1 MFAGCLCSRAMHI
14 ANHAATSTP
23 PKQETS
29 ENCWAISN
37 MLSPR
42 RSSRA
47 APLPS
52 PAARRFPPPTP
63 CCFRT
68 YFLHTSVQVLLEM
81 RSGGHVGA
89 AARTWHPK
97 DVLPCSELDNLFYFF
112 LKVGVLLLDRILHRY
127 INAFY
132 HPTII
137 FFCGQQLGRAP
148 AAHVDGP
155 RHWPNKAK
163 QGGQLDTLQLYLQ
176 GTARTTGLRAIKR
189 PSHNHVACIA
199 CEVFSQICVL

>member
-1 MFAGCLCSRAMHI
+1 LLGHLQHVVAETLLSCS
-14 ANHAATSTP
+14 TSAV
-23 PKQETS
+23 TS
-29 ENCWAISN
+29 STEISSTN
-37 MLSPR
+37 ALLFQNLLPAHKLLFCECFGRPR
-42 RSSRA
+42 CVS
-47 APLPS
+47 
-52 PAARRFPPPTP
+52 
-63 CCFRT
+63 
-68 YFLHTSVQVLLEM
+68 SVQVLLEM

>member
-1 MFAGCLCSRAMHI
+1 M
-14 ANHAATSTP
+14 
-23 PKQETS
+23 
-29 ENCWAISN
+29 
-37 MLSPR
+37 
-42 RSSRA
+42 
-47 APLPS
+47 
-52 PAARRFPPPTP
+52 
-63 CCFRT
+63 
-68 YFLHTSVQVLLEM
+68 
-81 RSGGHVGA
+81 GA

-155 RHWPNKAK
+155 RHWPLATRPSKVANSTHSSFTYKE
-163 QGGQLDTLQLYLQ
+163 LQQ
-176 GTARTTGLRAIKR
+176 RRLRAMKSHHTTTLPALLARCLVKSVYSNSVTVSPHR
-189 PSHNHVACIA
+189 PTVCIFFNA
-199 CEVFSQICVL
+199 LV

>member
-1 MFAGCLCSRAMHI
+1 VVAFILRVLWSTQVCQQRAGFVR
-14 ANHAATSTP
+14 N
-23 PKQETS
+23 E
-29 ENCWAISN
+29 E
-37 MLSPR
+37 
-42 RSSRA
+42 
-47 APLPS
+47 
-52 PAARRFPPPTP
+52 
-63 CCFRT
+63 
-68 YFLHTSVQVLLEM
+68 
-81 RSGGHVGA
+81 GGHVGA

-132 HPTII
+132 HPTIS

-199 CEVFSQICVL
+199 CEVFSKICVL

>member
-1 MFAGCLCSRAMHI
+1 MPDSIVANINAQHQLLRCFVVAWRMFAGCLCSRAMHI

-37 MLSPR
+37 VLSPR

-68 YFLHTSVQVLLEM
+68 YFLHT
-81 RSGGHVGA
+81 RYK
-89 AARTWHPK
+89 P
-97 DVLPCSELDNLFYFF
+97 FF
-112 LKVGVLLLDRILHRY
+112 LEPCVCLLLDLAWWTLRCGVVAFILRVLWSTQVCQQRAGFVR
-127 INAFY
+127 NEERR
-132 HPTII
+132 T
-137 FFCGQQLGRAP
+137 CGSSSTNLAP
-148 AAHVDGP
+148 KRCTP
-155 RHWPNKAK
+155 
-163 QGGQLDTLQLYLQ
+163 L
-176 GTARTTGLRAIKR
+176 LRAWQ
-189 PSHNHVACIA
+189 S
-199 CEVFSQICVL
+199 VFPQGWRASFGQDLT

>member
-1 MFAGCLCSRAMHI
+1 VVAFILRVLWSTQVCQQRAGFVR
-14 ANHAATSTP
+14 N
-23 PKQETS
+23 E
-29 ENCWAISN
+29 E
-37 MLSPR
+37 
-42 RSSRA
+42 
-47 APLPS
+47 
-52 PAARRFPPPTP
+52 
-63 CCFRT
+63 
-68 YFLHTSVQVLLEM
+68 
-81 RSGGHVGA
+81 GGHVGA

-112 LKVGVLLLDRILHRY
+112 LK
-127 INAFY
+127 
-132 HPTII
+132 
-137 FFCGQQLGRAP
+137 LGRAP